1 MDEAERGATR
11 KPLSV
16 GELTRHIKANL
27 EQRFPDILLEGEISN
42 FKSSAAG
49 HYYFTLKD
57 QEAVIQA
64 VMFRN
69 RTHRLSFE
77 PADGKL
83 VIVTGNVSVYA
94 RRGNYQIIC
103 ESMRL
108 AGVGSILAMIEE
120 RKQRLAEEGLFD
132 DERKVPVPTFPER
145 VAVVTSPTGAAIRD
159 ILQVLGRR
167 HSGVNLVVAPTLVQG
182 DEAPQS
188 IAAQIRRVDRHKLGD
203 VIIVTRG
210 GGSLEDLL
218 PFSDEAVVRA
228 IVEAETPTIA
238 AVGHEIDLSLAELA
252 ADRRAPTPSAAAEIV
267 SIDRA
272 EYRRHV
278 LNLGHTIIQALKQKM
293 DRARF
298 ATEQFSSQRLHESF
312 DRLVQPLYL
321 RFDEAR
327 EGLQRNMQERI
338 TSARHRLTVATKEL
352 EGLSP
357 QAVLER
363 GFAIVTREDDGSL
376 VTDAGDTSVGDRV
389 LTRFARSAVTTEV
402 REQHDYREQ
411 QDYGD
416 FRGPTRTAREP
427 FGEDQNG

>member
-1 MDEAERGATR
+1 MDQGEAGTTR
-11 KPLSV
+11 TPISV
-16 GELTRHIKANL
+16 GELTRRIKASL
-27 EQRFPDILLEGEISN
+27 EQRFPDVVLEGEISN

-57 QEAVIQA
+57 QEAVIQG

-83 VIVTGNVSVYA
+83 VTVRGTVSVYA

-103 ESMRL
+103 ESMQL

-120 RKQRLAEEGLFD
+120 RKQRLADEGLFD
-132 DERKVPVPTFPER
+132 DDRKIPIPTFPER
-145 VAVVTSPTGAAIRD
+145 VVVVTSPTGAAIRD

-182 DEAPQS
+182 DDAARS
-188 IAAQIRRVDRHKLGD
+188 IAAQIRRVDRLRLGD

-228 IVEAETPTIA
+228 VVEAQTPTIA

-252 ADRRAPTPSAAAEIV
+252 ADRRAPTPSAAAEVV

-272 EYRRHV
+272 EYRRHI
-278 LNLGHTIIQALKQKM
+278 LNLGRSIIQALKQKM

-321 RFDEAR
+321 RFDDAR
-327 EGLQRNMQERI
+327 DALQRNMQERL
-338 TSARHRLTVATKEL
+338 TSVRHRLTVAVKQL

-363 GFAIVTREDDGSL
+363 GFAIVTREKDGTL
-376 VTDAGDTSVGDRV
+376 VTDAEETSVGDRV
-389 LTRFARSAVTTEV
+389 LTRFARSGIITEV
-402 REQHDYREQ
+402 QEQHDYREQ
-411 QDYGD
+411 QDYGNL
-416 FRGPTRTAREP
+416 RGAPRTARES
-427 FGEDQNG
+427 FGKDQNG